1 MFHATSEFKTTTG
14 IQVRVLQLLL
24 LYSDCS
30 ESKRV
35 EGLRDQKV
43 SLEEQQ
49 DSLPSQA
56 SEKQEIVAPVALLDN
71 EPTSMKEIWF
81 L

>member
-35 EGLRDQKV
+35 AGLRDQKV
-43 SLEEQQ
+43 SLEEEQ
-49 DSLPSQA
+49 DSL
-56 SEKQEIVAPVALLDN
+56 KQEIVAPVVLLDN